1 MDGIAR
7 YQMLL
12 LIHFHVLRK
21 WLNLCFLD
29 KGFMKPLTEVFGYS
43 LLFERAVHL
52 FIERGPM
59 FMAHLINIFVVCLI
73 ALFPLIALM

>member
-1 MDGIAR
+1 
-7 YQMLL
+7 
-12 LIHFHVLRK
+12 
-21 WLNLCFLD
+21 
-29 KGFMKPLTEVFGYS
+29 MKPLTEVFGYS

-59 FMAHLINIFVVCLI
+59 FMAHLINIFVVFLI